1 MLMGSSRFILMQVA
15 EENETLVTEFV
26 LIGCSL
32 WIKQRMVLVIFL
44 AVAYS
49 AALIGNGIIIM
60 VVISEPKLH
69 NPMYFFLCNLS
80 VLDFCIITTTVP
92 QSIAN
97 CLEDRPVMSLQR
109 CYIQMVTSTM
119 LTITEYLLLMFMAYD
134 RYVAIST
141 PLHYMMIM
149 NWTVCILLVTV
160 AWAGALII
168 VLVPLFVMK
177 IKLCG
182 NYIVNHIACELKAF
196 IKLWCI
202 DWRLYQVAFY
212 LVSLLVLVFPICFIL
227 FSYVRI
233 LVAILRMNSEGSRM
247 KAFSTCGSHL
257 AVVTMYYGTSIVSY
271 SLPQTKETHLSDLI
285 ISLFYYALT
294 PVFNPLVYTLRNKVI
309 LEALKTLFGQKR

>member
-1 MLMGSSRFILMQVA
+1 MA
-15 EENETLVTEFV
+15 
-26 LIGCSL
+26 
-32 WIKQRMVLVIFL
+32 LVIFL

-49 AALIGNGIIIM
+49 AAVIGNGIIIM
-60 VVISEPKLH
+60 VVISEPRLH

-80 VLDFCIITTTVP
+80 VLDFCIITIAVP

-119 LTITEYLLLMFMAYD
+119 LAITKCFLLMFMAYD

-149 NWTVCILLVTV
+149 NWTICILLVTV

-168 VLVPLFVMK
+168 FLIPLFVIK

-196 IKLWCI
+196 INLWCI
-202 DWRLYQVAFY
+202 DWCLYQVALCFI
-212 LVSLLVLVFPICFIL
+212 SLLVLVFPLCLIL
-227 FSYVRI
+227 FSYVCI
-233 LVAILRMNSEGSRM
+233 PVAILRMNSEASRI
-247 KAFSTCGSHL
+247 KAFSTCGFHL
-257 AVVTMYYGTSIVSY
+257 AVVTMYYGTAIVSY

-285 ISLFYYALT
+285 FSLFNCVLT

-309 LEALKTLFGQKR
+309 LEALKTLFGQKK